1 MKAIWESK
9 AVNGRRQIANYIL
22 NKFGEKAKKDF
33 MLEIHDTIRLLKSN
47 PYMSPI
53 DPLFD
58 DRAKTYRSIFINK
71 RSKLVYYIENGT
83 IYISGFWDCRRD
95 PEAAAKEVE

>member
-22 NKFGEKAKKDF
+22 NQFGEKAKKDF
-33 MLEIHDTIRLLKSN
+33 MLEIQDKIRLLKNN

-53 DPLFD
+53 EPLFD
-58 DRAKTYRSIFINK
+58 DRARTYRSVFINR
-71 RSKLVYYIENGT
+71 RSKMVYYIEDDV
-83 IYISGFWDCRRD
+83 IQIAGFWDCRCD
-95 PEAAAKEVE
+95 PVAAAKEVE

>member
-33 MLEIHDTIRLLKSN
+33 MLEIQDTNTVAQKQS
-47 PYMSPI
+47 
-53 DPLFD
+53 
-58 DRAKTYRSIFINK
+58 
-71 RSKLVYYIENGT
+71 VYVAY
-83 IYISGFWDCRRD
+83 
-95 PEAAAKEVE
+95 